1 MIYFLL
7 FLWGLALGSFVNM
20 LVFRTAVAYK
30 LRKGK
35 FRPKILQNRS
45 GCDFCGKQL
54 SIWENIPVVSWLIQ
68 GGKSKC
74 CASPLPCQYP
84 LVELSMGLLILF
96 TFLKLGAV
104 SDWKVVTGGLLMLA
118 WMTLLAF
125 HFWFDINFMILP
137 DFATAILAIL
147 AVVMGVISGSSLVGS
162 LSGAGIGFLV
172 IGGLWAVTRGQG
184 MGLGDVKLA
193 PVLGWWLG
201 GQMTVV
207 WLYLAFIMGAVI
219 GVTLLALGVVKRKQ
233 PIPFGPFLIVG
244 AIAAW
249 WGQEWWRIV
258 WSWFI
263 VKI

>member
-1 MIYFLL
+1 MFIL
-7 FLWGLALGSFVNM
+7 GTALGSFVNM

-54 SIWENIPVVSWLIQ
+54 SVWENIPVVSWLVQ
-68 GGKSKC
+68 GGESRC
-74 CASPLPCQYP
+74 CATPLPRQYP
-84 LVELSMGLLILF
+84 LVELSTGILMLF
-96 TFLKLGAV
+96 TFIKLGEVGDAKAV
-104 SDWKVVTGGLLMLA
+104 VGGLLMLT
-118 WMTLLAF
+118 WTTLLAF
-125 HFWFDINFMILP
+125 HFWFDLNYMILP
-137 DFATAILAIL
+137 DFATAILALL
-147 AVVMGVISGSSLVGS
+147 ALSLGIINGTSLVNSLVG
-162 LSGAGIGFLV
+162 AGVGLLV
-172 IGGLWAVTRGQG
+172 IGGLWAVTKGQG

-201 GQMTVV
+201 GQMAVV
-207 WLYLAFIMGAVI
+207 WLYLAFIIGA
-219 GVTLLALGVVKRKQ
+219 GVGVVLLALGVVKRKQ
-233 PIPFGPFLIVG
+233 PIPFGPFLIVAG
-244 AIAAW
+244 IAAW